1 MRINLQKGLKFSGEK
16 EVMNI
21 FPLKVDNF
29 INFEI
34 TGSKNSVK
42 RRQIFLRES
51 DKFFKNKMHLNQT
64 SNEYGDTILQANFG
78 VSKPKPWR
86 KDDEVSIRNN
96 ARAEI
101 VVNPDKI
108 ETQPKGKGAKQ
119 EPQKDSYFKRRKKFQ
134 IGGRISGLFSGDE
147 EETKISMPNCGQ
159 SSVTNKRIV
168 NGKNARHGAYPWI
181 VVVLKQGD
189 AWCAGS
195 IIKEDWILTA
205 AHCFMGCVFFDYFYL

>member
-1 MRINLQKGLKFSGEK
+1 
-16 EVMNI
+16 MNI

-42 RRQIFLRES
+42 RRQTFLRES

-64 SNEYGDTILQANFG
+64 SNEDEDTILQANFG

-108 ETQPKGKGAKQ
+108 ETEPKGKGTKQ

-134 IGGRISGLFSGDE
+134 IGRRISDLFSGDKE
-147 EETKISMPNCGQ
+147 EMKVSMPNCGE
-159 SSVTNKRIV
+159 SSLTNKRIV
-168 NGKNARHGAYPWI
+168 NGKNAQHGAYPWI

-195 IIKEDWILTA
+195 IIKEEWILTA
-205 AHCFMGCVFFDYFYL
+205 AHCFMGSVFFDYFYKNLGKNLLCLNEKL